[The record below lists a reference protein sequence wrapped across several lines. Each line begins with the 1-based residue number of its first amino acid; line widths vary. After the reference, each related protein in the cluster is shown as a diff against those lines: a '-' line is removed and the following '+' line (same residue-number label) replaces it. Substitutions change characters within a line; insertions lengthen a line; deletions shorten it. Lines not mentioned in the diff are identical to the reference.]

1 MTHKTAGLRG
11 KLRLLTII
19 GFSLVLLV
27 CGGIVALFLF
37 DIEDV
42 IYARGKI
49 ASEIAYDI
57 IGHMDGR
64 VIRLNF
70 EEGDDVEAGEVIAQ
84 LDTILYDE
92 QRVRFEFGLLHL
104 EPGLVFPEVRIE
116 AELREYEA
124 ELEVKKAELE
134 ALRTNPLPKELWYAE
149 TNLKESEDKA
159 KRTQARLNRSLQ
171 LSSSNAISKR
181 EFEDA
186 EIENIKVQGELA
198 RARENLAK
206 VKSGIGERN
215 IEKAERDIDL
225 VRAKI
230 EGRKEE
236 LKLVER
242 RIRECRIVAPND
254 GRLVSIPCK
263 YTRYVQKGDVAVKM
277 SSGETVKGL
286 AYVDE
291 NVVRKVRR
299 NQNVRISSGVFNRLE
314 YGSFYGKV
322 DRIYDT
328 PVQDPATNATRYP
341 VEITIDA
348 QGRPLRL
355 GSSAEFA
362 IVTGREPVIY
372 TILNLTKDHDD
383 YLDPEPEARPEGAR
397 AVR

>member
-1 MTHKTAGLRG
+1 MAHKTAGLRG

-92 QRVRFEFGLLHL
+92 QRVR
-104 EPGLVFPEVRIE
+104 IE

-159 KRTQARLNRSLQ
+159 RRTQARLNRSLQ
-171 LSSSNAISKR
+171 LSSSNAISRMPRSKTSKCR
-181 EFEDA
+181 GSWPA
-186 EIENIKVQGELA
+186 PGRIWRRS
-198 RARENLAK
+198 RA
-206 VKSGIGERN
+206 
-215 IEKAERDIDL
+215 
-225 VRAKI
+225 
-230 EGRKEE
+230 
-236 LKLVER
+236 
-242 RIRECRIVAPND
+242 
-254 GRLVSIPCK
+254 
-263 YTRYVQKGDVAVKM
+263 
-277 SSGETVKGL
+277 
-286 AYVDE
+286 
-291 NVVRKVRR
+291 
-299 NQNVRISSGVFNRLE
+299 
-314 YGSFYGKV
+314 GS
-322 DRIYDT
+322 
-328 PVQDPATNATRYP
+328 ANATLK
-341 VEITIDA
+341 
-348 QGRPLRL
+348 RPNATSTSCAPR
-355 GSSAEFA
+355 S
-362 IVTGREPVIY
+362 R
-372 TILNLTKDHDD
+372 
-383 YLDPEPEARPEGAR
+383 GAR
-397 AVR
+397 RS

>member
-70 EEGDDVEAGEVIAQ
+70 EEGDDVEAGEVIAL

-92 QRVRFEFGLLHL
+92 QR
-104 EPGLVFPEVRIE
+104 VRIE

-254 GRLVSIPCK
+254 GRLVSIPCI
-263 YTRYVQKGDVAVKM
+263 AF
-277 SSGETVKGL
+277 S
-286 AYVDE
+286 
-291 NVVRKVRR
+291 
-299 NQNVRISSGVFNRLE
+299 
-314 YGSFYGKV
+314 
-322 DRIYDT
+322 
-328 PVQDPATNATRYP
+328 
-341 VEITIDA
+341 
-348 QGRPLRL
+348 
-355 GSSAEFA
+355 
-362 IVTGREPVIY
+362 
-372 TILNLTKDHDD
+372 
-383 YLDPEPEARPEGAR
+383 
-397 AVR
+397 